1 MPGGQV
7 AMGWGG
13 GGRKKDKKESSDC
26 QEEVDKSEK

>member
-1 MPGGQV
+1 
-7 AMGWGG
+7 MGWGG